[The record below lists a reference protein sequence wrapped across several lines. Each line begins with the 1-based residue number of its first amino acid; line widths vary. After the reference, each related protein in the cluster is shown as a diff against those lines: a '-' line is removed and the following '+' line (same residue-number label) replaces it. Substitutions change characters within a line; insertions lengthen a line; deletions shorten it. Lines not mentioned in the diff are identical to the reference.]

1 MDNKDYRLSL
11 KQCRKIV
18 VKVGTSTLSYPSGRL
33 NFQRIESLAAVIS
46 DLQQS
51 GKQVLLVS
59 SGAIAAGSGRMGIK
73 ERPSELSEKQAL
85 AALGQ
90 TGLMKIYQKFFDIRG
105 QQVAQVLL
113 TKDIVLVSERRF
125 NAANT
130 LNSLID
136 MGVIPII
143 NENDTVA
150 TEEIEFGDN
159 DTLSAYVACLV
170 GADLLV
176 MMTDIDGLYSADPR
190 TSSDARLI
198 PLVHNITNEME
209 DSAKGTGNS
218 FGKGGM
224 VTKLTAA
231 AVCKAD
237 NIPVVITNG
246 NRPSNLQ
253 DVLSGKSVGTLF
265 HWASASN
272 YEHMQRL

>member
-1 MDNKDYRLSL
+1 MNHQDYR
-11 KQCRKIV
+11 KIISQSQTVV

-33 NFQRIESLAAVIS
+33 NFQRIERLAEVLS
-46 DLQQS
+46 GLQRA
-51 GKQVLLVS
+51 GKKVLLVS

-73 ERPSELSEKQAL
+73 ARPSELSEKQAL

-90 TGLMKIYQKFFDIRG
+90 TGLMKIYQKFFDMRG

-113 TKDIVLVSERRF
+113 TKDIVLVSERRI
-125 NAANT
+125 NASNT
-130 LNSLID
+130 LKSLID
-136 MGVIPII
+136 MDIIPII

-159 DTLSAYVACLV
+159 DSLSAYVACLV

-190 TSSDARLI
+190 TNPDAKLI
-198 PLVHNITNEME
+198 PLVQHINADLEE
-209 DSAKGTGNS
+209 SAKGTGNN

-224 VTKLTAA
+224 VTKIAAA
-231 AVCKAD
+231 AVCRAD
-237 NIPVVITNG
+237 NIPVVIANG

-253 DVLSGKSVGTLF
+253 NILSGETIGTLF
-265 HWASASN
+265 FW
-272 YEHMQRL
+272 Q